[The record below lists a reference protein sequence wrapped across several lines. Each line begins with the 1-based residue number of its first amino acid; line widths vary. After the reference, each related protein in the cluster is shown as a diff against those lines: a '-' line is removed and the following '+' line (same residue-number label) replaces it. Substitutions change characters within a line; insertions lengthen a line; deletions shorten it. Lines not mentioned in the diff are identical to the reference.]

1 MTARPDRQDQR
12 RGALP
17 VSWTLLVHRARLLAS
32 YLDRAGVR
40 PGDRVAID
48 MPAGPALTALTYA
61 CWQSGMTVV
70 VSDPDLTSRE
80 RLDAFTLAEPTALVS
95 TSSGLRSSR
104 SISTVRVRVAA
115 EPLTVLAR
123 AVLHTGWDGQT
134 AESPLVSGPGRAGA
148 AGDPGGADD
157 GAVPTEA
164 AVVVGTDDHGQP
176 RATSYSRAELVGLA
190 SV

>member
-1 MTARPDRQDQR
+1 MNTHPDRQHRR
-12 RGALP
+12 RGAVLP
-17 VSWTLLVHRARLLAS
+17 VSWTLLVHRARLLSS
-32 YLDRAGVR
+32 YLDRSGVG

-48 MPAGPALTALTYA
+48 MPTGPALTALTYA

-70 VSDPDLTSRE
+70 VSDPKLTSGQ

-95 TSSGLRSSR
+95 TSTGLGRSR

-123 AVLHTGWDGQT
+123 AVLHSGWDGQI
-134 AESPLVSGPGRAGA
+134 AESLLMSWSAETGQELL
-148 AGDPGGADD
+148 
-157 GAVPTEA
+157 PTEA

-176 RATSYSRAELVGLA
+176 RATSYSRADLVGLETA
-190 SV
+190 